1 MVYASN
7 PRHVPFGY
15 DFRVLVYLNGQL
27 LISQSIGKL
36 LHLKILSK
44 SCDFPPPDRL
54 CVCVNTCVWRQE
66 IDVCCLQSFSTSF
79 FKTGSLIVFGALAS
93 KPQGSLVSIFLVPGL
108 QGCITAFGFLRGYW
122 RPELRYLVLCSKSST
137 DLSGLS

>member
-93 KPQGSLVSIFLVPGL
+93 KPQGPLVSYLPGP
-108 QGCITAFGFLRGYW
+108 GITGVYYCIWLLKGILET
-122 RPELRYLVLCSKSST
+122 
-137 DLSGLS
+137 